1 MGRGSLGYLPG
12 RGFRPVI
19 ANCSNGAPVTGLDRS
34 CLIDGEA
41 IVCDDDGLAVFDLIR
56 RHGALASAIHC
67 AFDRREA
74 EEDWSR
80 SR

>member
-41 IVCDDDGLAVFDLIR
+41 IVCDNDGLAVFDLIR
-56 RHGALASAIHC
+56 PPRRARQRHSLHV
-67 AFDRREA
+67 R
-74 EEDWSR
+74 
-80 SR
+80 